1 MDMYTCYFNMDTGCV
16 DVWLRDGRIIS
27 INCTKAETAYAENM
41 YQRSELDWLIYNDP
55 AAYAELIM
63 EGDPN
68 EYLEAVTQYGLPEE
82 LK

>member
-27 INCTKAETAYAENM
+27 INCTKAEAAYAENM
-41 YQRSELDWLIYNDP
+41 YQRSELDYLIYNDP

-63 EGDPN
+63 EGDPK
-68 EYLEAVTQYGLPEE
+68 EYLEAVARYNILEDIQ
-82 LK
+82 

>member
-27 INCTKAETAYAENM
+27 INCTKAEQVYAENM
-41 YQRSELDWLIYNDP
+41 YQRSELDYLIYNDP

-63 EGDPN
+63 EGDPK
-68 EYLEAVTQYGLPEE
+68 EYLEAVTRYNILEDIQ
-82 LK
+82 